1 MNLIILI
8 GHIGKDPEQ
17 VQNSEHQITKFSLA
31 TTEKYKDKTETIWHN
46 LIVYNKLAEVALK
59 YLKKGD
65 KISVTGKQINRSYD
79 KQDGTKAYV
88 SEVRVDKIEFHS
100 NKQHS
105 DSAQPQASQ
114 TEPIE
119 DTGDLPF

>member
-8 GHIGKDPEQ
+8 GHIGKNPEYT
-17 VQNSEHQITKFSLA
+17 QNSENQIAKFSLA
-31 TTEKYKDKTETIWHN
+31 TTEKYKDKTETTWHN
-46 LIVYNKLAEVALK
+46 LIAYNKIAEIAFK

-100 NKQHS
+100 NKQQS

-119 DTGDLPF
+119 DTGDIPF